1 MNRKIKMTASVL
13 NAIVEYYG
21 KLLTVRP
28 DVEVIGI
35 YNKCRETSATDRKVE
50 LTPDECI
57 ELHQGLQNINKSKV
71 RQQEIEEIY
80 FQFEVL
86 RKVGENIEFNPDWAN
101 ELKRN

>member
-35 YNKCRETSATDRKVE
+35 YNKFGFHVFNTIDEDGHKVF
-50 LTPDECI
+50 CM
-57 ELHQGLQNINKSKV
+57 N
-71 RQQEIEEIY
+71 
-80 FQFEVL
+80 
-86 RKVGENIEFNPDWAN
+86 
-101 ELKRN
+101 RNY